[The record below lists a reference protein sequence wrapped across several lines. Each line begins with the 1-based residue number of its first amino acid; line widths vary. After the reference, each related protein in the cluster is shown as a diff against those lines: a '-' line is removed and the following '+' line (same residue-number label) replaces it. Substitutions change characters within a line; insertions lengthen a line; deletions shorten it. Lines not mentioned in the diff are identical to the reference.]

1 MNKLTIE
8 NMKKKVQN
16 DPWRLKYH
24 VMPET
29 GWLNDPN
36 GAIQFDGTYHLYY
49 QYVPEDVNGG
59 ATHWGHMTSE
69 DMVHFN
75 QEPIFMSPTETYDI
89 DGVYSGS
96 GIEKDGKIHF
106 FYTGNVKQ
114 PGDHDYIFNGREQN
128 VVHVVSPDG
137 FEIERR
143 EVVIPHADF
152 PEGFSDHIRDPK
164 LFEKN
169 GHYYMV
175 LGGRTEDNKG
185 SILVYDSPDL
195 EKWNYHG
202 TMIDGNED
210 QGYMWECPDFFELDD
225 KDVLILSPQ
234 GILPEVYQFNNPHAA
249 GYVIGELEWDSVK
262 LTPETAFQEF
272 DRGFDFYAPHTFE
285 DDQGRRIMWVWMGI
299 GDTNPEYMNPTVT
312 RGWQHAM
319 ALPRELTVENG
330 KLYQRPLP
338 EYKEI
343 RYNEM
348 KRAIG
353 AADDLAGEV
362 YELLVEMEE
371 SKPFHLTLR
380 QDTEL
385 IYDGE
390 ILTLKHGR
398 SGYGRRKRMTPIA
411 EVTQLQIFVDTSSIE
426 IFVNDGEFVLTTRV
440 YPEVGQDLIAFEADA
455 KGTMTYWD
463 LKLEEE

>member
-1 MNKLTIE
+1 MSKLTIE
-8 NMKKKVQN
+8 DMKNKVKN
-16 DPWRLKYH
+16 DPWRLTYH

-36 GAIQFDGTYHLYY
+36 GAMQFDGTYHLYY
-49 QYVPEDVNGG
+49 QYVPDNPQGG
-59 ATHWGHMTSE
+59 ATHWGHMTSK
-69 DMVHFN
+69 DMVHFK
-75 QEPIFMSPTETYDI
+75 QEPIFLSPTETYDI

-96 GIEKDGKIHF
+96 GIEKDGKVHF

-152 PEGFSDHIRDPK
+152 PEGYSDHIRDPK

-175 LGGRTEDNKG
+175 LGGRTADNKG

-195 EKWNYHG
+195 DDWTYHG
-202 TMIDGNED
+202 TMLEGSED
-210 QGYMWECPDFFELDD
+210 QGYMWECPDFFELDGE
-225 KDVLILSPQ
+225 DVLILSPQ
-234 GILPEVYQFNNPHAA
+234 GILPEMYQFNNPHAA
-249 GYVIGELEWDSVK
+249 GYVIGEVDWDTVTLK
-262 LTPETAFQEF
+262 PEAAFQEF

-285 DDQGRRIMWVWMGI
+285 DDQGRRIMWSWMGI
-299 GDTNPEYMNPTVT
+299 GDIMPEYTNPTTT

-319 ALPRELTVENG
+319 AMPRELTVEKG

-338 EYKEI
+338 EYQEI

-348 KRAIG
+348 KREIG

-362 YELLVEMEE
+362 YELLVEMKE
-371 SKPFHLTLR
+371 SKTFHLTLR

-385 IYDGE
+385 MYDGE
-390 ILTLKHGR
+390 ILTLKHGK
-398 SGYGRRKRMTPIA
+398 SGYGRRKRMTPVA
-411 EVTQLQIFVDTSSIE
+411 EITQLQIFVDTSSIE

-440 YPEVGQDLIAFEADA
+440 YPETGQDLIAFEADA
-455 KGTMTYWD
+455 TGTITYWD
-463 LKLEEE
+463 LKIAEE